1 MVKAEKK
8 DTQNKKNN
16 IIQLDEQ
23 WAYRLDRKEDGK
35 IKQTINNFY
44 ILLENDERF
53 KGKIL
58 YNEMSNQIEILDKNK
73 NKRAIQDVDTDR
85 MQKIIEKDY
94 NIYDV
99 KKFESALRD
108 IADNNSYNPI
118 KEYLESLKW
127 DGVKRIDT
135 AFADYFNAEPTEYNA
150 MCMRLIL
157 FGAIER
163 IYNPGAQFD
172 YMFIIKGAQG
182 LGKST
187 FFKKLCGDPKY
198 YQDDLSSLNNDKV
211 FDKTRGK
218 WIVEMSELRAM
229 KNVDLER
236 LKAYITTRNETYRLP
251 YAKFSKDYPRKFILI
266 GTTNAKR
273 FLIDDTGERRFP
285 IVEVTFDMDRRK
297 LKKDLFKEEESE
309 NIKQILA
316 EAFYEYK
323 NGKKFLEIPYK
334 FRAEMELL
342 QSRSKEEDHRVGI
355 IESYLEDKDFCCPFE
370 IWCEA
375 FGHQK
380 KDKYTRTDSQKIVS
394 AIEKIGGWRPYSGN
408 AAHRKRIS
416 VIVNTNYGTER
427 HDYGSQVCYERHPS
441 LEEIRLRE
449 KQQKEE
455 EVKKKNFTTNL
466 NNLTGQDLKHEDYIL
481 DINY

>member
-1 MVKAEKK
+1 MAKAEQKEV
-8 DTQNKKNN
+8 QENKSNV
-16 IIQLDEQ
+16 IQLGEK
-23 WAYRLDRKEDGK
+23 WAYRLDKNTSGNIAK
-35 IKQTINNFY
+35 TINNFY
-44 ILLENDERF
+44 IILENDERF
-53 KGKIL
+53 KDKIL
-58 YNEMSNQIEILDKNK
+58 YNEMSNQIEVFGKDG
-73 NKRAIQDVDTDR
+73 NKRSIQDVDTDR

-94 NIYDV
+94 KIYDS

-187 FFKKLCGDPKY
+187 FFKKLCGNPKY
-198 YQDDLSSLNNDKV
+198 YQEDLSDISGDKS
-211 FDKTRGK
+211 FDRTRGK
-218 WIVEMSELRAM
+218 WMVEMSELTAM
-229 KNVDLER
+229 KKTELEK
-236 LKAYITTRNETYRLP
+236 LKTYITTRTETYRLP
-251 YAKFSKDYPRKFILI
+251 YAKFSKDYPRRFILI
-266 GTTNAKR
+266 GTTNEKR
-273 FLIDDTGERRFP
+273 FLFDSTGERRFP
-285 IVEVTFDMDRRK
+285 IVEVTFDMDRKK
-297 LKKDLFKEEESE
+297 LKKDLFKKEESE

-316 EAFYEYK
+316 EAFYEYR

-334 FRAEMELL
+334 FKKEMELL
-342 QSRSKEEDHRVGI
+342 QSRSKEEDYRVGI
-355 IESYLEDKDFCCPFE
+355 IENYLENKDFCCPFE

-375 FGHQK
+375 FGHSMK
-380 KDKYTRTDSQKIVS
+380 EKYTRTDSKKIIDVL
-394 AIEKIGGWRPYSGN
+394 EKLEGWRLYSGN
-408 AAHRKRIS
+408 STHRKRIS

-427 HDYGSQVCYERHPS
+427 HDYGSQVCYERYPS

-449 KQQKEE
+449 KEQQNEE
-455 EVKKKNFTTNL
+455 TRRKNFTTNL
-466 NNLTGQDLKHEDYIL
+466 NNLTGQNLQYKDYIKE
-481 DINY
+481 IE